1 MAAPFLS
8 GQPSLDATRPD
19 PTRHDT
25 TRTNSFCTCRL
36 PAGGG
41 GGPPAKAEWLERR
54 KGWPHKWRR
63 LSFPGSPPLKQIFTL
78 CTQTGVNK
86 VAMALKAAHVMKTGW
101 CEWCQRWCTIPSVFL
116 HVAGTPCTDDSPQGT
131 RAGNEYGVT
140 FLPTFVWVCQR
151 LLLRDRV
158 VCHENVPEFC
168 LRFFR
173 ATLGSIY
180 IVISIIIDCFDLGW
194 PKRRERRI
202 TLFLLREALMDTV
215 SNFEPFV
222 RSCFR
227 TCELAWFD
235 FFVLTDEDFS

>member
-1 MAAPFLS
+1 MITRLKINSNSCFAFCSILRNRPKCRYSCMETFLKPHS
-8 GQPSLDATRPD
+8 ASVLSNTLAGADF
-19 PTRHDT
+19 DT
-25 TRTNSFCTCRL
+25 
-36 PAGGG
+36 
-41 GGPPAKAEWLERR
+41 
-54 KGWPHKWRR
+54 
-63 LSFPGSPPLKQIFTL
+63 
-78 CTQTGVNK
+78 K

-116 HVAGTPCTDDSPQGT
+116 HVAATPCTDDSPQGT

-227 TCELAWFD
+227 TCELAWLD